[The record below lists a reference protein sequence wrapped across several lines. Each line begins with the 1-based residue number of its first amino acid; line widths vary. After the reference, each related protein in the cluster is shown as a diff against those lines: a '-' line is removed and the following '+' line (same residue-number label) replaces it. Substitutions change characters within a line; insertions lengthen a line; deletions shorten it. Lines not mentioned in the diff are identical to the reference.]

1 MNAGFSRQWADSSA
15 AGRPGMRCSQVL
27 KFFEDIN
34 GRFGYTWPKYCLLI
48 IGTGGTDNYFTKED
62 V

>member
-1 MNAGFSRQWADSSA
+1 MKRQE
-15 AGRPGMRCSQVL
+15 
-27 KFFEDIN
+27 FFADIN

-62 V
+62 L